1 MRDRREGLL
10 SLPLAAGLF
19 LILTGLVAL
28 SFGLYALLR
37 GGRGQRG
44 GIGPLSER
52 GIHVVAGV
60 RMTVMGILSIGAG
73 GYFLWTAL

>member
-1 MRDRREGLL
+1 L
-10 SLPLAAGLF
+10 

-52 GIHVVAGV
+52 GVHVVAGV
-60 RMTVMGILSIGAG
+60 RMTVVGLLGLGAG
-73 GYFLWTAL
+73 IYLLLS